1 MAAAGSAAAGRHKLG
16 EEKLI
21 IRPEKVRFIDI
32 LSLLILRRP
41 ITSYAFIDAGDQT
54 THDVGVT
61 PGDIFVVLTQIIQKA
76 LAAAYY
82 PAKIIG
88 AIVELLLNF
97 FALNGGLLGI
107 VWNIIR
113 FKLVIPRREA
123 ANYRTMIGMIDGR
136 TELKPAPA
144 ASVGDMRQLQV
155 LDVVVSGEVADLE
168 SGGYVTA
175 GTPLVLRQYLIL
187 EITVMAAKI
196 AYENAAFVKNVVNNV
211 WKFNFVGFYNGWNS
225 K

>member
-1 MAAAGSAAAGRHKLG
+1 MAAAGSAAAGRPKLG

-41 ITSYAFIDAGDQT
+41 ITSYAFVDAGDQT
-54 THDVGVT
+54 TRDVGIT
-61 PGDIFVVLTQIIQKA
+61 PGDIFVTLTEIIQKA

-107 VWNIIR
+107 IWNIIR
-113 FKLVIPRREA
+113 CT
-123 ANYRTMIGMIDGR
+123 Y
-136 TELKPAPA
+136 
-144 ASVGDMRQLQV
+144 S
-155 LDVVVSGEVADLE
+155 
-168 SGGYVTA
+168 
-175 GTPLVLRQYLIL
+175 QYI
-187 EITVMAAKI
+187 I
-196 AYENAAFVKNVVNNV
+196 
-211 WKFNFVGFYNGWNS
+211 
-225 K
+225 